1 MMNQEQ
7 INNNVVESFETLK
20 HIFEVKFGSDVRNI
34 SYEIKP
40 GIYVPAERDI
50 MIDGLIS
57 FDGDMIVEVNYDE
70 TDLTVISSKLR
81 KVDLILNE
89 VFDNYFFTDEGK
101 LVKKRVPAILTG
113 IAFMLYDLKLDN
125 YNEVVVVYLSLA
137 SYDL

>member
-1 MMNQEQ
+1 
-7 INNNVVESFETLK
+7 
-20 HIFEVKFGSDVRNI
+20 
-34 SYEIKP
+34 
-40 GIYVPAERDI
+40 
-50 MIDGLIS
+50 
-57 FDGDMIVEVNYDE
+57 MIVEVNYDE

>member
-40 GIYVPAERDI
+40 GINNE
-50 MIDGLIS
+50 GLIS
-57 FDGDMIVEVNYDE
+57 LDGDMIVEVNYDE